1 MFEDM
6 TYENILKDML
16 SRVTSDVDKREGSV
30 IFDALAPCAY
40 KLAETYFKLNNFI
53 DLVSADTAVGEYLD
67 RVVADYGIKRKAAT
81 YAVRKVE
88 ATAPV
93 DIGTRWGLKDTTYVI
108 TEKMSDT
115 EYKAKCEQL
124 GSIGNQYSGLLD
136 NIDNVPDATAV
147 LTDIIISGEDEETDD
162 SLRARFY
169 NQIRTPSTSG
179 NADHYRKWAME
190 VAGCGDAKVLPL
202 WNGNGTVKV
211 LVVDENMAVDEALP
225 AAVAAHIETV
235 RPIGAAVTVESPQ
248 EKVISISAGVV
259 LDGSKTLNDVYT
271 SFSKAFSEY
280 LKDIVFKNYS
290 ISYARIGSLLLS
302 TDGVADYVNL
312 LVNGG
317 AANITIGEA
326 EVPVAGTIALTEVV

>member
-136 NIDNVPDATAV
+136 NIDNVPDVAAA

-259 LDGSKTLNDVYT
+259 LDGSKTLNDVYN

>member
-53 DLVSADTAVGEYLD
+53 DLVSGDTAVGEYLD

-88 ATAPV
+88 TTAPV

>member
-53 DLVSADTAVGEYLD
+53 DLVSGDTAVGEYLD

-88 ATAPV
+88 TTAPV

-136 NIDNVPDATAV
+136 NIDNVPDVAAA

-302 TDGVADYVNL
+302 TVGVSDYVNL

-317 AANITIGEA
+317 AANITIGET

>member
-136 NIDNVPDATAV
+136 NIDNVPDVAAA

-225 AAVAAHIETV
+225 TAVAAHIETV

-317 AANITIGEA
+317 AANITIGET

>member
-1 MFEDM
+1 M

-136 NIDNVPDATAV
+136 NIDNVPDVAAA

-259 LDGSKTLNDVYT
+259 LDGSKTLNDVYN

-317 AANITIGEA
+317 AANITIGET

>member
-136 NIDNVPDATAV
+136 NIDNVPDVAAA

-317 AANITIGEA
+317 AANITIGET

>member
-1 MFEDM
+1 M

-16 SRVTSDVDKREGSV
+16 SRVTSDVDKREGTV

-67 RVVADYGIKRKAAT
+67 RVVADYGIKRKATT

-88 ATAPV
+88 TTAPV

-115 EYKAKCEQL
+115 EYKTKCEQL

-136 NIDNVPDATAV
+136 NIDNVPDVAAA

-317 AANITIGEA
+317 AANITIGET

>member
-136 NIDNVPDATAV
+136 NIDNVPDVAAA

-259 LDGSKTLNDVYT
+259 LDGSKTLNDVYN

-317 AANITIGEA
+317 AANITIGET

>member
-88 ATAPV
+88 TTAPV

-124 GSIGNQYSGLLD
+124 GSIGNQYSGFLD
-136 NIDNVPDATAV
+136 NIDNVPDVAAA

-169 NQIRTPSTSG
+169 NQICTPSTSG
-179 NADHYRKWAME
+179 NADNYRKWAME
-190 VAGCGDAKVLPL
+190 VAGYGDAKVLPL

-317 AANITIGEA
+317 AANITIGET

>member
-53 DLVSADTAVGEYLD
+53 DLVSGDTAVGEYLD

-88 ATAPV
+88 TTAPV

-136 NIDNVPDATAV
+136 NIDNVPDVAAA